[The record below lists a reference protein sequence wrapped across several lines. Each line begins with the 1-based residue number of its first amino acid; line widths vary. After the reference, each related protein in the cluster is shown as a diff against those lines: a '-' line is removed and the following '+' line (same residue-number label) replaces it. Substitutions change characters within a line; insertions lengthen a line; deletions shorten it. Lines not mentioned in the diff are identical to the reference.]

1 MQNIF
6 CRKQKPSSE
15 VLPLICQME
24 LVPHPW
30 MWGRTHKMRGLRGS
44 VNSQN
49 PPVLPDI
56 LQKPQG
62 LCLRPRSAQQTLRCK
77 GSCLLGMQRE
87 DLAAKNCCCHVQGFK
102 TSTSLKSL
110 KVVKAGSMKAG
121 HTEFGVSTRCRHMWS
136 PSEERSG
143 RHEDCRRCHNDAGRD
158 SGSPV
163 CGWEEGLMPRTTPGN

>member
-1 MQNIF
+1 
-6 CRKQKPSSE
+6 
-15 VLPLICQME
+15 ME

-44 VNSQN
+44 VNSQD

-87 DLAAKNCCCHVQGFK
+87 ELAAKNCCCHVQGFK
-102 TSTSLKSL
+102 TGTSLKSL

-121 HTEFGVSTRCRHMWS
+121 HTEFGVSTWCRHTWS
-136 PSEERSG
+136 TSEDMRTAEGVTMTLAVTVS
-143 RHEDCRRCHNDAGRD
+143 
-158 SGSPV
+158 SPV
-163 CGWEEGLMPRTTPGN
+163 CGWEEGLMPRTTPGNSAVHPHNTHVH